1 MVRASGTDPTTC
13 VTAWAAGF
21 YSDKHIFKQTGPDKC
36 HFLFQEERSH
46 LQFTFTRWRGISKWF
61 MLLSKAQM
69 RICICSDPKM
79 TNKLFLEAG
88 PHEKKERKRFT
99 FPSAVEHSQVSVYVF
114 QYSPDRSATPLRVWM
129 GATATSG
136 MEATPATANTDTGGS
151 TVKKVALLIKRNIC
165 INQKHNS
172 DVYVLTQVQIHHWMH
187 QETCHYSW
195 CCLKYYSAERLMIIC
210 T

>member
-36 HFLFQEERSH
+36 HFLFQEEHSH

-61 MLLSKAQM
+61 MLLSKAQT

-88 PHEKKERKRFT
+88 PHEKKKRKRFT
-99 FPSAVEHSQVSVYVF
+99 VSQCSGTQSSIGVCFSVQPRSVCDS
-114 QYSPDRSATPLRVWM
+114 SPCL
-129 GATATSG
+129 
-136 MEATPATANTDTGGS
+136 NGGYCYERDGGY
-151 TVKKVALLIKRNIC
+151 TCDCKYGYWG
-165 INQKHNS
+165 KHCEKGS
-172 DVYVLTQVQIHHWMH
+172 
-187 QETCHYSW
+187 
-195 CCLKYYSAERLMIIC
+195 IID
-210 T
+210 